1 MKLTKLIQ
9 RGSFKLVAL
18 LCLLAAAPVSAFD
31 SGSSGADGALSPSS
45 DSAIVLPPN
54 GILNYTTLNIP
65 AGVTV
70 RLRSNAANTPAF
82 ILVQGDA
89 VIDGVIDIRGV
100 DGTVI
105 DLNPAGGFAGGLPQ
119 AGSGGNGLGPG
130 SGRGA
135 VNTGDGGNGA
145 SFGTIGTIGSGN
157 TSAPIAPV
165 YGSTT
170 LQPLV
175 GGSGGGASA
184 NSGTTPGNRGGG
196 GGGAMLLA
204 VSGTLTLTGSVLA
217 NGGQGASFVSGVSSA
232 YGGGGGSGGAVRL
245 ITSTLVG
252 TGNVDI
258 SGGLPGTGNNTNT
271 NRNGG
276 EGGAGRARFE
286 ADAFSFTGTVT
297 PNFVVTSTPLPVFAS
312 NLPSIRITSVGGSSV
327 PAKPIGENDV
337 VLPSSIVN
345 PVTVLFA
352 ATDVPLGSTV
362 ELTVSPVSGSSST
375 VVSPGLSGTVASSTD
390 SVQVT
395 LPQGASVLLASV
407 SFAVTAQTGA
417 LYAPFT
423 DGEMVARVEV
433 RSTLGNG
440 SSSIWLTT
448 ESGRIVELPAQVAN
462 L

>member
-9 RGSFKLVAL
+9 RGSFKLVGL

-31 SGSSGADGALSPSS
+31 SGSSGADGALSPTS
-45 DSAIVLPPN
+45 DTAIVLPPN

-145 SFGTIGTIGSGN
+145 SFGTIGTVGSSN
-157 TSAPIAPV
+157 TGAPIAPV

-245 ITSTLVG
+245 IASTLVG

-258 SGGLPGTGNNTNT
+258 SGGLRGTGSNTNT
-271 NRNGG
+271 DRNGG

-286 ADAFSFTGTVT
+286 ADVFSFAGTVT

-312 NLPSIRITSVGGSSV
+312 NLPSIRITSVGGSNV
-327 PAKPIGENDV
+327 PANPIGENDV

-362 ELTVSPVSGSSST
+362 ELTVSPVSGSAST

-395 LPQGASVLLASV
+395 LPQGASILLASV

-433 RSTLGNG
+433 RSTLGKG

>member
-9 RGSFKLVAL
+9 RGSFKLVGL

-31 SGSSGADGALSPSS
+31 SGSSGADGALSPTS
-45 DSAIVLPPN
+45 DTAIVLPPN

-65 AGVTV
+65 ADVTV

-135 VNTGDGGNGA
+135 VTTGDGGNGA
-145 SFGTIGTIGSGN
+145 SFGTIGTVGSSN
-157 TSAPIAPV
+157 TGAPIAPV

-245 ITSTLVG
+245 IASTLVG

-258 SGGLPGTGNNTNT
+258 SGGLRGTGNNTNT
-271 NRNGG
+271 DRNGG

-297 PNFVVTSTPLPVFAS
+297 PNLVVTSTPLPVFAS
-312 NLPSIRITSVGGSSV
+312 NLPSIRITSVGGSNV
-327 PAKPIGENDV
+327 PANPIGENDV

-362 ELTVSPVSGSSST
+362 ELTVSPVSGSAST

-395 LPQGASVLLASV
+395 LPQGASILLASV

-433 RSTLGNG
+433 RSTLGKG